1 MPVETTKVGP
11 ANHHGLFHVLIKEN
25 EDPSELIA
33 ELALNFLIVL
43 RAIIIVHVIFASFA
57 DEGVKRVAVR
67 ALGCVEKLSPVAF
80 DMNGPQAEFT
90 LDYFIIR
97 IRNS

>member
-25 EDPSELIA
+25 EDASELIA
-33 ELALNFLIVL
+33 KLTLDFLIVL
-43 RAIIIVHVIFASFA
+43 RTVIIVHVIFASFA
-57 DEGVKRVAVR
+57 DEGIERAAVR
-67 ALGCVEKLSPVAF
+67 ALGCVEKLSPVALN
-80 DMNGPQAEFT
+80 MHGPQAELT
-90 LDYFIIR
+90 LDYFVIR